1 MWISSF
7 SIKEF
12 VWLNHNFA
20 ALRFWASWRVLFHLL
35 WFLFSVFIS
44 NVLPVCSSASTIS
57 SSSTSSSNL
66 THQPP
71 VTSFSSS
78 SDSED
83 SLPPPLTT
91 SLGQSEQ
98 RKKRRNR
105 ESEGEEG
112 EKEKK
117 RRRQNHRR
125 REING
130 PLENRD
136 EGEEDAGRF
145 VLRMEVSFGGGTE
158 GGPLLLLCKYR
169 RNEMEGSRTSQSET
183 AISVFRRNGFRA
195 PLLLP
200 PHRWEEILCGQ
211 IIIVVVVVVI
221 MNDNNLTFVVMNVHV
236 KTFNSTQNVFCI
248 IIFI

>member
-1 MWISSF
+1 M
-7 SIKEF
+7 
-12 VWLNHNFA
+12 
-20 ALRFWASWRVLFHLL
+20 
-35 WFLFSVFIS
+35 
-44 NVLPVCSSASTIS
+44 CSSVSTIS
-57 SSSTSSSNL
+57 SFSSTSSSNL
-66 THQPP
+66 THHPP

-98 RKKRRNR
+98 RKKRQNR

-112 EKEKK
+112 AKEKK

-125 REING
+125 REINV

-145 VLRMEVSFGGGTE
+145 VLRMAVSCGGGTE
-158 GGPLLLLCKYR
+158 GGPLLLQRKYSHK
-169 RNEMEGSRTSQSET
+169 EMEGSRTSQSET

-195 PLLLP
+195 PLLP
-200 PHRWEEILCGQ
+200 SHR
-211 IIIVVVVVVI
+211 
-221 MNDNNLTFVVMNVHV
+221 
-236 KTFNSTQNVFCI
+236 
-248 IIFI
+248 